1 MSTVDDAASR
11 RRSSRRR
18 RLRDVPPALALLAPS
33 MVLLAVWTLYPLA
46 KAVQTGHL
54 RCDSTGTK
62 CRDAGWGQ
70 YTDAFLSREFQ
81 DALMVSLKLALMT
94 VPTGLVLGVA
104 LAVLADKHLRGIA
117 FFRTMFSSTV
127 ATSVAV
133 ASLVWFVLLQPE
145 IGVLSDL
152 FSGWFPRLK
161 SPGLLRDPSTALPAV
176 ALSSVWAGLGFTF
189 IVITAGLQSVPR
201 DLYESAYVDGAGSW
215 RRFTNVTLPMLTP
228 SLLFVTVVLTTRAL
242 QSYGEVA
249 LLTAGGPNP
258 ERSTTTIP
266 YLIYGRDSIIRNDL
280 GLKSAA
286 AVLLFLVCL
295 VFAVVQFKGLERR
308 VHYER

>member
-1 MSTVDDAASR
+1 MTAPTPTRAR
-11 RRSSRRR
+11 RAKR
-18 RLRDVPPALALLAPS
+18 RLHDVPPAIAMLVPS
-33 MVLLAVWTLYPLA
+33 LVLLGVWTIYPLV
-46 KAVQTGHL
+46 KAVQLGHL
-54 RCDSTGTK
+54 RCDSTGQR

-70 YTDAFLSREFQ
+70 YSDAFLSHEFQ
-81 DALMVSLKLALMT
+81 QALLVSVKLALMT
-94 VPTGLVLGVA
+94 VPAGLVLGVA
-104 LAVLADKHLRGIA
+104 LAVLADKHLRGIGI
-117 FFRTMFSSTV
+117 FRTIFSSTV

-152 FSGWFPRLK
+152 FSGWLPVLK

-176 ALSSVWAGLGFTF
+176 ALSSIWAGLGFTF
-189 IVITAGLQSVPR
+189 IVITAGLQGVPKE
-201 DLYESAYVDGAGSW
+201 LYESAYVDGAGSW

-242 QSYGEVA
+242 QTYGEVA
-249 LLTAGGPNP
+249 LLTGGGPNP

-266 YLIYGRDSIIRNDL
+266 YLIYGNDSIIRSDL

-286 AVLLFLVCL
+286 AILLFLVCL
-295 VFAVVQFKGLERR
+295 VFAVVQFRGLERR
-308 VHYER
+308 VHYGT

>member
-1 MSTVDDAASR
+1 MTDTTAAPSLAR
-11 RRSSRRR
+11 RIRRGG
-18 RLRDVPPALALLAPS
+18 RDMPAAVAMLLPSVALLG
-33 MVLLAVWTLYPLA
+33 VWTIYPLVR
-46 KAVQTGHL
+46 AVQTGHL
-54 RCDSTGTK
+54 RCDSTGQR

-70 YTDAFLSREFQ
+70 YADAFMSREFQ
-81 DALMVSLKLALMT
+81 QALGVSLRLALMT

-104 LAVLADKHLRGIA
+104 LAVLADKHLRGIGI
-117 FFRTMFSSTV
+117 FRTVFSSTV

-145 IGVLSDL
+145 IGILSDL
-152 FSGWFPRLK
+152 LSGWFPRLK

-176 ALSSVWAGLGFTF
+176 ALSSIWAGLGFTF

-215 RRFTNVTLPMLTP
+215 RRFTNVTLPMLSP

-242 QSYGEVA
+242 QTYGEVE
-249 LLTAGGPNP
+249 LLTRGGPNP

-266 YLIYGRDSIIRNDL
+266 YLIYGSDSIIRNDL

-286 AVLLFLVCL
+286 AVLLFAVCL
-295 VFAVVQFKGLERR
+295 VFAVLQFRGLERR
-308 VHYER
+308 VHYAD